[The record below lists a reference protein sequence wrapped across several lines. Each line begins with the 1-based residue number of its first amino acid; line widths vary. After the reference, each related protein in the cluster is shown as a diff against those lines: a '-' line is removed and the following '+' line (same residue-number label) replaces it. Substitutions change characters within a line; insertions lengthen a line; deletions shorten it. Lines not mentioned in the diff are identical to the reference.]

1 MIQGGSRVSG
11 WVQARSNDLRHT
23 KRQLRVPA
31 PYLLPFDALLK
42 QSAVDSHIAATV
54 PSANVFVLLRSRRPV
69 GQARAALLG
78 VGGVSR
84 RRSSTIALSSLS
96 QDRSQRLPEPE
107 PRVRMA
113 FPV

>member
-11 WVQARSNDLRHT
+11 CARARSNDLRYT
-23 KRQLRVPA
+23 ERQLRVPA

-69 GQARAALLG
+69 VRPERALL
-78 VGGVSR
+78 R
-84 RRSSTIALSSLS
+84 RGQRFSATLNDRASSLS
-96 QDRSQRLPEPE
+96 QNRSQRLPEPE
-107 PRVRMA
+107 PRAGMA